1 MTMTPE
7 VAQAAAQ
14 FLQRV
19 TLSPSEI
26 EVFGAV
32 MKALGEVVN
41 PSSDPTVLADQS
53 ESPDA

>member
-7 VAQAAAQ
+7 IAQAAAQ

-26 EVFGAV
+26 EAFETV

-41 PSSDPTVLADQS
+41 PSSDPIVSADQS
-53 ESPDA
+53 ESQDA

>member
-7 VAQAAAQ
+7 IAQAVAQ

-26 EVFGAV
+26 ETFETV

-41 PSSDPTVLADQS
+41 PSSDPIVSADQS
-53 ESPDA
+53 ESQDA

>member
-7 VAQAAAQ
+7 IAQAIAQ

-26 EVFGAV
+26 EAFGAV

-41 PSSDPTVLADQS
+41 PSSDPIVSADQS

>member
-7 VAQAAAQ
+7 IAQAAAQ

-26 EVFGAV
+26 EAFGAV
-32 MKALGEVVN
+32 MQALGAVVT
-41 PSSDPTVLADQS
+41 PSSDPIVSADQS
-53 ESPDA
+53 ESQDA

>member
-1 MTMTPE
+1 MTMTPQ

-19 TLSPSEI
+19 TLSPPEI
-26 EVFGAV
+26 EAFGVV
-32 MKALGEVVN
+32 MQALEAIAE
-41 PSSDPTVLADQS
+41 PSSDPIVSADQS

>member
-7 VAQAAAQ
+7 IAQATAQ

-26 EVFGAV
+26 EAFGTV

-41 PSSDPTVLADQS
+41 PSSDPIVSADQS
-53 ESPDA
+53 ESQDA